1 MVEMT
6 FPGAGC
12 PGAGPWAG
20 LQVAEMSKGQTMA
33 ALVAEQGSPPPP
45 ATVSKMGT
53 REVLEDG
60 NLFAGERIT
69 EKFTWLIHA
78 D

>member
-1 MVEMT
+1 
-6 FPGAGC
+6 
-12 PGAGPWAG
+12 
-20 LQVAEMSKGQTMA
+20 MA
-33 ALVAEQGSPPPP
+33 ALIVEQGSPP

-69 EKFTWLIHA
+69 QKFTWLIHA